1 MIEDQQS
8 QKTVNNNGLVTKLL
22 GKLPLQAIIIVPFV
36 LQVVGVVGIVGYL
49 SFKNGQ
55 TAINDLAS
63 QLQNEVSSRVT
74 QHLDKL
80 LATPIQINQLNL
92 DAYAL
97 GNLNLQDLD
106 RTGRYFYK
114 QMRVFEDVGYVNFG
128 SVKGEFVGI
137 GREDDGTLYMQ
148 LMRPADGGRYKQ
160 YALDNEGKPIR
171 VTATEDYDFKNEDWY
186 NAPLQ
191 AGKAIWSKI
200 YNWDDRP
207 EIMSISSSY
216 PVYDQSRKLIGI
228 IGVDLIISQ
237 ISTFLQNLKVS
248 PTGRIFILE
257 RDGLVVATSSSEKP
271 FRIVEGKGQRLKVL
285 DTKDSLI
292 RATAQDLINR
302 FGSLKQ
308 IGTSQRLDFNLKD
321 DGFGGF
327 HQRKFVQV
335 IPWKDKLGLD
345 WLIVVVIPE
354 SDFMAQIDA
363 NTRTTILLCIA
374 ALIVAIIISILTTRW
389 VTQPLIQLNLAA
401 KDIAKGELNKTVDIE
416 RKDEVG
422 ELAKSFNDMAAQLK
436 DSFEKLN
443 LVISQANQ
451 VGSKIT
457 ASTSQIA
464 AAGKQLEATAAQQA
478 ASANEVRATAREIA
492 TTAGKLALTTKNIT
506 QTATATAAAVSI
518 TQTDLTQMA
527 DAMRKLATA
536 TTLISKRLRVV
547 SDNANNINSVVTTI
561 ARVADR
567 TNLISLNAAIEAEK
581 AGKYGAGFA
590 VVAREIRQLA
600 DNTTAASLEIE
611 VILQQL
617 QSSVSLGVMEMDKF
631 SNQVNKDVELV
642 GRIGKQIGFV
652 LEQVQSLT
660 PQFEQVSHSMDG
672 QFEGAQQISSAIADL
687 TKASQQTVES
697 LQETNQVLDQLNDT
711 AQVLQGIISK
721 KVAS

>member
-1 MIEDQQS
+1 MIEEQHINKFEQQS
-8 QKTVNNNGLVTKLL
+8 QKAVNNNGLVTKLL

-36 LQVVGVVGIVGYL
+36 VQVVGVVGLVGYL

-63 QLQNEVSSRVT
+63 QLQNEVGSRVT

-80 LATPIQINQLNL
+80 LATPVQINQLNL
-92 DAYAL
+92 DAYEL

-137 GREDDGTLYMQ
+137 GREDNGSLYMQ

-160 YALDNEGKPIR
+160 YALDDGGKPIR

-186 NAPLQ
+186 NAPVG
-191 AGKAIWSKI
+191 AGKPVWSDI
-200 YNWDDRP
+200 YNWDDKP

-216 PVYDQSRKLIGI
+216 PVYDQSRKLIGV
-228 IGVDLIISQ
+228 IGVDLILSQ
-237 ISTFLQNLKVS
+237 INTFLQNLKVS
-248 PTGRIFILE
+248 PSGRIFILE
-257 RDGLVVATSSSEKP
+257 RDGLIVASSSSEKP

-292 RATAQDLINR
+292 RATAQDLIDR

-308 IGTSQRLDFNLKD
+308 IGTKQRLEFKLKD
-321 DGFGGF
+321 DGFGGV

-389 VTQPLIQLNLAA
+389 VTQPLIELNLAA

-416 RKDEVG
+416 RKDAVG

-464 AAGKQLEATAAQQA
+464 AAGKQLEASAVQQA
-478 ASANEVRATAREIA
+478 ASANEVKATAGEIA
-492 TTAGKLALTTKNIT
+492 ATAGKLALTTGNIA
-506 QTATATAAAVSI
+506 QTATATAAAASI
-518 TQTDLTQMA
+518 TQTDLTKMA
-527 DAMRKLATA
+527 NAMRELATA

-547 SDNANNINSVVTTI
+547 SDNANNINSVVQTI
-561 ARVADR
+561 
-567 TNLISLNAAIEAEK
+567 
-581 AGKYGAGFA
+581 
-590 VVAREIRQLA
+590 
-600 DNTTAASLEIE
+600 
-611 VILQQL
+611 
-617 QSSVSLGVMEMDKF
+617 
-631 SNQVNKDVELV
+631 
-642 GRIGKQIGFV
+642 
-652 LEQVQSLT
+652 
-660 PQFEQVSHSMDG
+660 
-672 QFEGAQQISSAIADL
+672 
-687 TKASQQTVES
+687 
-697 LQETNQVLDQLNDT
+697 
-711 AQVLQGIISK
+711 
-721 KVAS
+721 